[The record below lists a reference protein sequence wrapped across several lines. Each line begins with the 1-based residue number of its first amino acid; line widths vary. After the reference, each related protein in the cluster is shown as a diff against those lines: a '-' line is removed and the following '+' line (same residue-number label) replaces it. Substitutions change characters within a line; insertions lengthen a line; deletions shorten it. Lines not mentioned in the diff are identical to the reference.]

1 MSRTN
6 EQWVRRSTCVVSF
19 WFELLT
25 FVSALPSAPPPSPWK
40 NTAQPTK
47 SSVAAFP
54 ISVATAV

>member
-25 FVSALPSAPPPSPWK
+25 FVSALPSAPLPPLE